1 MVTLLKTA
9 FVLLLVG
16 SLTHQAQAQEVIAT
30 NDDGSFA
37 RNSVFVELGG
47 NALLYSVN
55 YDHKFF
61 DHASARIGAMYFS
74 VSADDPNS
82 LNGRVSVF
90 LAPIMAN
97 YLVGDGNSRLE
108 LGAGLVVAGASGSG
122 TVDNEQLD
130 EFRGGGVGFTSTVG
144 YRLQP
149 RDGGFL
155 FRIGFTP
162 IIAPGTFIPWFGL
175 SFGASF

>member
-1 MVTLLKTA
+1 MATLLKTA

-16 SLTHQAQAQEVIAT
+16 LLTHQAQAQEVIAT

-122 TVDNEQLD
+122 TVENEQLD